1 MKTCRRKFF
10 KKAGISAMAFG
21 GVQFMN
27 PLASIAKSYSDEES
41 DFEIGI
47 ASYGLRE
54 LNLDQ
59 MIDAMKELDLTK
71 VSLKSHHLPLDSTD
85 DEIRNV
91 IARIK
96 QAGLDPYACGVMYM
110 KTETEVDRAFNYA
123 KAAGFKIIVGVPN
136 YELLDYVEE
145 KVKQEDIIVAIH
157 NHGPA
162 DLPYPAPE
170 DIMSRIKDR
179 DKRLGMCMDVA
190 HVARLGIDPVK
201 AIRDSADRLYD
212 LHLRDNTYPGKEG
225 RCARPGKG
233 SLNLPMIMK
242 TLMDVDY
249 KGTYTIE
256 YSSEKNNPVPGT
268 AETAGYLRGIKN
280 TLVSGVKL

>member
-1 MKTCRRKFF
+1 MKTNRRKFF
-10 KKAGISAMAFG
+10 KMAGVSAMAIG
-21 GVQFMN
+21 SVQFMN
-27 PLASIAKSYSDEES
+27 PLTLIAKDDPDADS

-54 LNLDQ
+54 LSLDQ
-59 MIDAMKELDLTK
+59 LIEAMKSFDLK
-71 VSLKSHHLPLDSTD
+71 KICLKSHHLALDSTD

-91 IARIK
+91 ITRLK
-96 QAGLDPYACGVMYM
+96 QADLDPYACGVVYM
-110 KTETEVDRAFNYA
+110 KTEEEVDRAFHYA
-123 KAAGFKIIVGVPN
+123 KVAGFKIIVGVPN

-145 KVKQEDIIVAIH
+145 KVKHEDIIVAIH

-170 DIMSRIKDR
+170 DIMSRIKGR

-201 AIRDSADRLYD
+201 AIRESADRLYD
-212 LHLRDNTYPGKEG
+212 VHLRDNTHPSEKG

-233 SLNLPMIMK
+233 SLNLPLILK
-242 TLMDVDY
+242 TLLDVGY
-249 KGTYTIE
+249 KGVYTIE
-256 YSSEKNNPVPGT
+256 YTLDKNNPVLGT
-268 AETAGYLRGIKN
+268 AETAGYLRGIMN
-280 TLVSGVKL
+280 TLKLG